1 MGPPHTDA
9 EGALTAHVGRGI
21 WRHRADGREDHKCMR
36 ASKRD
41 DHGRE
46 SPPWSLVIGA
56 LRL

>member
-1 MGPPHTDA
+1 MGAPQTDA
-9 EGALTAHVGRGI
+9 EGALTAHVGRGT
-21 WRHRADGREDHKCMR
+21 WRYRADGREDHRCMR
-36 ASKRD
+36 VSKRK